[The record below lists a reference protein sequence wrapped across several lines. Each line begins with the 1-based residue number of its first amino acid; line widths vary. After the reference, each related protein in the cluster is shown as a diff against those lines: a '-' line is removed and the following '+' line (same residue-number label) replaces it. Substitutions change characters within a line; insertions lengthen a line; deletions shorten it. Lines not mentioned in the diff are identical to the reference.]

1 MLLRR
6 PPFREPKYL
15 PVRYRLPHREPK
27 PVTIGIAAI
36 CNQGR
41 NIICATDGMLSAE
54 VSVDLSTFKMQWL
67 GEWLFLYSGTLSNAD
82 LIMEEVR
89 QEAFRDP
96 KVLSRERI
104 QPLLRRAYKKR
115 FAQWA
120 ADRNLAPYDLE
131 MDEVGYLFD
140 SSSHYML
147 GVPGLVP
154 GTADQAF
161 VGRRFDSDSLLK
173 QAIEQLAPGTGSAT
187 IEAESEL
194 VQVVR
199 QMVRTDSTL
208 VSPQQPALQER
219 GDQVHPRQ
227 ELGWEPAAPLQ
238 NCDLVL
244 VSFRFQPRISFPAS
258 GVDHTAGLNRLL
270 HKTVQAGCRGIL
282 DVA

>member
-1 MLLRR
+1 MLKSYTKQTCLSTI
-6 PPFREPKYL
+6 YL
-15 PVRYRLPHREPK
+15 P
-27 PVTIGIAAI
+27 
-36 CNQGR
+36 
-41 NIICATDGMLSAE
+41 
-54 VSVDLSTFKMQWL
+54 
-67 GEWLFLYSGTLSNAD
+67 
-82 LIMEEVR
+82 
-89 QEAFRDP
+89 
-96 KVLSRERI
+96 
-104 QPLLRRAYKKR
+104 
-115 FAQWA
+115 
-120 ADRNLAPYDLE
+120 
-131 MDEVGYLFD
+131 
-140 SSSHYML
+140 
-147 GVPGLVP
+147 
-154 GTADQAF
+154 F

-244 VSFRFQPRISFPAS
+244 VSFRFQPRISFPAI
-258 GVDHTAGLNRLL
+258 GVDHTAGINRLL
-270 HKTVQAGCRGIL
+270 HKTVQAGSRGIL

>member
-1 MLLRR
+1 
-6 PPFREPKYL
+6 
-15 PVRYRLPHREPK
+15 
-27 PVTIGIAAI
+27 
-36 CNQGR
+36 
-41 NIICATDGMLSAE
+41 
-54 VSVDLSTFKMQWL
+54 
-67 GEWLFLYSGTLSNAD
+67 
-82 LIMEEVR
+82 
-89 QEAFRDP
+89 
-96 KVLSRERI
+96 
-104 QPLLRRAYKKR
+104 
-115 FAQWA
+115 
-120 ADRNLAPYDLE
+120 
-131 MDEVGYLFD
+131 
-140 SSSHYML
+140 ML

-227 ELGWEPAAPLQ
+227 ELGWGPAAPLQ

-244 VSFRFQPRISFPAS
+244 VSFRFQPRISFPAI
-258 GVDHTAGLNRLL
+258 GVDHTAGINRLL
-270 HKTVQAGCRGIL
+270 HKTVQAGSRGIL